1 MMAMMMKTIVM
12 ILAKSHLDLLDLLH
26 NGRGRL
32 SRVGA
37 CVHRVRLDRHGGRRV
52 VKRSGLGAGS
62 RAVVRQ
68 HVQRAAA
75 VRALRAVHHVGRA
88 GVSAGGRKEGQDS
101 GHEEHDDDEQLK
113 HENKPRLLVAAI
125 VRGGGARSR
134 LVLIRDRVLKD
145 GNIAMEMFN
154 MLK

>member
-1 MMAMMMKTIVM
+1 MGSC
-12 ILAKSHLDLLDLLH
+12 L
-26 NGRGRL
+26 GW
-32 SRVGA
+32 
-37 CVHRVRLDRHGGRRV
+37 GG
-52 VKRSGLGAGS
+52 
-62 RAVVRQ
+62 
-68 HVQRAAA
+68 
-75 VRALRAVHHVGRA
+75 
-88 GVSAGGRKEGQDS
+88 KEGQDS
-101 GHEEHDDDEQLK
+101 EHEEQEELEEHEEHSEHDDDEQLK